1 MRVLILGAGG
11 MLGHKVWQI
20 FRDRFDCRAAVRTRL
35 PLALFDDDRVMA
47 GIDAADFERVTRLIA
62 KIRPDAVINCVGV
75 VKQLAAA
82 HDPIASITLNS
93 LFPHVVARACGEVGA
108 RMIHVSTDCV
118 FAGTRGNYRESDF
131 PDASDLYGRS
141 KLLGEVV
148 TEAAA
153 TNGRYR
159 QEHGKHRPLIRLR
172 HLLPQLKSAGGEG
185 LSMVGRREL
194 LKNAEGEGLSRV
206 GRRELL
212 KNAEGEG
219 LSRVG
224 RRELLKNAGGGGLSI
239 SERREPLKSAGEE
252 GFSRVG
258 RSELA
263 AQTGISVP
271 HLTVRTSIIGR
282 ELRTANG
289 LVEWFL
295 ANRGGSVRGF
305 TKAVFS
311 GVTTTTLAETLAD
324 VIEHHPDL
332 NGLYH
337 VAGAA
342 ITKYDLLVMLN
353 EAFGAG
359 VAITPD
365 DSVVIDRTLDATRF
379 REATGMVPP
388 GWREMIATL
397 AAESPQYERWRTTE

>member
-1 MRVLILGAGG
+1 

-35 PLALFDDDRVMA
+35 PLALFDDDRIMA
-47 GIDAADFERVTRLIA
+47 GIDAADFERVTRLIG
-62 KIRPDAVINCVGV
+62 KVRPDAVINCVGV

-108 RMIHVSTDCV
+108 RMIHISTDCV
-118 FAGTRGNYRESDF
+118 FAGTRGNYRESDA
-131 PDASDLYGRS
+131 PDAADLYGRS

-148 TEAAA
+148 TEAQ
-153 TNGRYR
+153 TRVSVP
-159 QEHGKHRPLIRLR
+159 HS
-172 HLLPQLKSAGGEG
+172 LLGE
-185 LSMVGRREL
+185 VVTE
-194 LKNAEGEGLSRV
+194 
-206 GRRELL
+206 
-212 KNAEGEG
+212 
-219 LSRVG
+219 
-224 RRELLKNAGGGGLSI
+224 
-239 SERREPLKSAGEE
+239 
-252 GFSRVG
+252 
-258 RSELA
+258 
-263 AQTGISVP
+263 AQTKVSVPHSLLGEVVTEAQTKVSVPHSLLGEVVTEAQTRVSVP
-271 HLTVRTSIIGR
+271 HLTIRTSIIGR

-295 ANRGGSVRGF
+295 LNRGGAVRGF

-359 VAITPD
+359 AAITAD
-365 DSVVIDRTLDATRF
+365 DSVVIDRTLDAARF
-379 REATGMVPP
+379 SEATGLGPP
-388 GWREMIATL
+388 AWREMIAAL

>member
-47 GIDAADFERVTRLIA
+47 GIDAADFERVTQLIV
-62 KIRPDAVINCVGV
+62 KIRPDVVVNCVGV

-93 LFPHVVARACGEVGA
+93 LFPHVVARACGEIGA
-108 RMIHVSTDCV
+108 RMIHISTDCV
-118 FAGTRGNYRESDF
+118 FAGTRGNYRESDL
-131 PDASDLYGRS
+131 PDAADLYGRS

-148 TEAAA
+148 TEAQ
-153 TNGRYR
+153 T
-159 QEHGKHRPLIRLR
+159 
-172 HLLPQLKSAGGEG
+172 
-185 LSMVGRREL
+185 
-194 LKNAEGEGLSRV
+194 RV
-206 GRRELL
+206 
-212 KNAEGEG
+212 
-219 LSRVG
+219 SVPH
-224 RRELLKNAGGGGLSI
+224 S
-239 SERREPLKSAGEE
+239 
-252 GFSRVG
+252 
-258 RSELA
+258 
-263 AQTGISVP
+263 AQTRVSVP
-271 HLTVRTSIIGR
+271 HLTIRTSIIGR
-282 ELRTANG
+282 ELRSANG
-289 LVEWFL
+289 VVEWFL
-295 ANRGGSVRGF
+295 LNRGGSVRGF

-311 GVTTTTLAETLAD
+311 GVTTTTLAQTLAD

-359 VAITPD
+359 VMITPD

-388 GWREMIATL
+388 GWREMIAAP